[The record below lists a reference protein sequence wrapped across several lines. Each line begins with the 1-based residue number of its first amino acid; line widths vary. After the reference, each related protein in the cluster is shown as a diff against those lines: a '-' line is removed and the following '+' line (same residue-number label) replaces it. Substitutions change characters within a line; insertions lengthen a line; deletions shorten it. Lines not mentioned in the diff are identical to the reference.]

1 VLVRRAAQCR
11 EIVANDGCRLRE
23 LLHPAH
29 DGSGLPYSLA
39 LAVVAPGQAT
49 HPHWL
54 LQHEVYLVIR
64 GRGRMHIG
72 DEVDELGP
80 GDSVVIPPQ
89 ARQWIENC
97 GAGELEFVAL
107 VSPPWR
113 AEDDHRIG
121 G

>member
-1 VLVRRAAQCR
+1 MLVRRRAACR
-11 EIVANDGCRLRE
+11 EIIANDGCRLRE

-29 DGSGLPYSLA
+29 DGSALPYSLA

-54 LQHEVYLVIR
+54 VQHEVYLVIR
-64 GRGRMHIG
+64 GRGRMHID

-80 GDSVVIPPQ
+80 GDSVVIPPR
-89 ARQWIENC
+89 ARQWIENI
-97 GAGELEFVAL
+97 GEGELDFVAL

-113 AEDDHRIG
+113 AEDDHRA
-121 G
+121 

>member
-1 VLVRRAAQCR
+1 VLVRRSAACP
-11 EIVANDGCRLRE
+11 EIIANDGCRLRE

-39 LAVVAPGQAT
+39 LAVVAPGRAT

-54 LQHEVYLVIR
+54 VQQEVYLVLR

-72 DEVDELGP
+72 AEVDELGP
-80 GDSVVIPPQ
+80 GDCVVIPPQ

-97 GAGELEFVAL
+97 GTGELAFVAL

-113 AEDDHRIG
+113 AEDDHRA
-121 G
+121 